1 MSYDFL
7 LKSVIVGSSGTGKT
21 SLADA
26 LAGREPTRGYIPTI
40 GADFRSY
47 LATFR
52 GLHRVKIHV
61 WDTGGD
67 RSFRSVIESYCKGVS
82 CVMVVYD
89 VTSRTSFQDVYR
101 SYSDAIRANDCI
113 GHSHPLFLIG
123 NKKDLSH
130 RRVIAKEEG
139 ERLARNLNA
148 HFIETCA
155 TSLLNTDHLRD
166 LMIECVFRDIIDREV
181 SCKGINH
188 ATSHI
193 RQASTTKDTY
203 SLLGQKNTSRRRCC
217 TMQ

>member
-7 LKSVIVGSSGTGKT
+7 LKSVIMGSSGAGKT

-26 LAGREPTRGYIPTI
+26 LAGREQTEGYIPTI

-52 GLHRVKIHV
+52 GLHRVKIHI

-67 RSFRSVIESYCKGVS
+67 HSFRGIIESYCRGVS
-82 CVMVVYD
+82 CVVLVYD
-89 VTSRTSFQDVYR
+89 VTSRASFQNIYVSYR
-101 SYSDAIRANDCI
+101 DAMRANDCI
-113 GHSHPLFLIG
+113 GHGHPLFLIG

-130 RRVIAKEEG
+130 RRTVPKEEG

-148 HFIETCA
+148 HFLETCA
-155 TSLLNTDHLRD
+155 TCQLNTNHLRD
-166 LMIECVFRDIIDREV
+166 VMIECVFREIIDRDV
-181 SCKGINH
+181 CCKGVNH
-188 ATSHI
+188 ATTHV
-193 RQASTTKDTY
+193 RQPPGTKDTY
-203 SLLGQKNTSRRRCC
+203 SLLGRKDKPHWCC